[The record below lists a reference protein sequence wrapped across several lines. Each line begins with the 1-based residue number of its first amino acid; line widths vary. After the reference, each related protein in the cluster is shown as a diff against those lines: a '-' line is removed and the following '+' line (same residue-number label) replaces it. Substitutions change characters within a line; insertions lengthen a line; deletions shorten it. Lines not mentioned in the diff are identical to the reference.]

1 MATIPVQFTYLT
13 GLRREI
19 FSNVRLTGS
28 WDENGRYS
36 DQWTSAPMQQTIA
49 EDGCP
54 CFTATVQLDDSQIG
68 WLFRWGVI
76 LDSPAGNNLSGIA
89 NEINDSNST
98 ERYRSFNLQ
107 TSSGT
112 QPQQQRYYLTDC
124 RRLGAQKY
132 YPSGQSNPAIR
143 FAVWAPNAKT
153 VEVVFGTQSSGYI
166 ADDGS
171 GIDPALGPF
180 PLFRQEDGIWQT
192 DLVISPQ
199 LAGGVTKRFRR

>member
-68 WLFRWGVI
+68 W
-76 LDSPAGNNLSGIA
+76 P
-89 NEINDSNST
+89 
-98 ERYRSFNLQ
+98 
-107 TSSGT
+107 
-112 QPQQQRYYLTDC
+112 
-124 RRLGAQKY
+124 
-132 YPSGQSNPAIR
+132 
-143 FAVWAPNAKT
+143 
-153 VEVVFGTQSSGYI
+153 
-166 ADDGS
+166 
-171 GIDPALGPF
+171 
-180 PLFRQEDGIWQT
+180 
-192 DLVISPQ
+192 
-199 LAGGVTKRFRR
+199 